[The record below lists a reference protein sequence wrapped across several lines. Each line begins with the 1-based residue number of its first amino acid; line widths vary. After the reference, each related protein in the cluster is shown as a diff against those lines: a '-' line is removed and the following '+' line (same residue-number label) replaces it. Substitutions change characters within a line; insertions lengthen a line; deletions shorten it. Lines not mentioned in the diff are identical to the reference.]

1 MFNKTLKIAA
11 FSLLSVMTI
20 ASASASDLKQGEIV
34 EVEGKIAKVYVGT
47 ANSIVKGQLLQI
59 NRLQA
64 TNSVLEGDPL
74 YSYQEVG
81 KVLVNGFSK
90 SQYINVQITEGNLKR
105 GDRVKISSLVTRNF
119 PSQIV
124 KKIIERIDIPET
136 DEEYRLMLVIYPPG
150 NLGRPHMH
158 PVAGLNYIISGTAES
173 KYEGEEIITYNA
185 GDSYTDPA
193 NKKHLIFRNAS
204 QMKELRFLVAYR
216 VKKSGVFAI
225 PLN

>member
-90 SQYINVQITEGNLKR
+90 SQYINVQITEGNLKL
-105 GDRVKISSLVTRNF
+105 GDRVKISSFVTRNF

-158 PVAGLNYIISGTAES
+158 PVAGLNYIISGTKVGS
-173 KYEGEEIITYNA
+173 
-185 GDSYTDPA
+185 
-193 NKKHLIFRNAS
+193 
-204 QMKELRFLVAYR
+204 LV
-216 VKKSGVFAI
+216 V
-225 PLN
+225 